1 MNFAEAAKRQENFT
15 RTENGAVA
23 IKSTGHACVD
33 LFATIGSLRDA
44 DTNRIDRLF
53 ADAYAEDPLAATK
66 IVFYGRDIR
75 GGLGERYTFR
85 TLLQYMATMHPE
97 ALIHNIDLIGE
108 YGRYDDLYSLI
119 GTPLEDAM
127 WASMKK
133 RLELDLEALN
143 SKEYNKISLLAKWIK
158 SADASSQRTRQFGIL
173 TANKLGYPVYNFKRI
188 IKTLRKQIRI
198 VESQM
203 SANKWGE
210 INYPS
215 VPSRASMIYRDAFKR
230 HDGERYNDF
239 INKATKGEAKINS
252 STLYPYDLVEKYY
265 HLLAGCGFRGLNDD
279 MTVEAQWRQLPN
291 YIDGENNVLVI
302 ADTSGSMYG
311 RPIFSAVGLAI
322 YFAERNKGVFHNLWM
337 NFSNRPSYQVLKGE
351 TLYQKIKSID
361 RHNWDNTTNLK
372 AAFNLVLKTS
382 EDNHLSQDDIPKAIV
397 VISDMEIDNCG
408 DRDWTF
414 YDKMKSKFAK
424 HGYQIPNVVFW
435 NVNSRHDV
443 FHADSKRRGVQLV
456 SGQSACTFKNI
467 MECIGMTPY
476 EAMRKVIDSERYKP
490 ITI

>member
-1 MNFAEAAKRQENFT
+1 MNFAEAAKRQENYT

-53 ADAYAEDPLAATK
+53 ADAYAEDPLTATK
-66 IVFYGRDIR
+66 IVFYGRDVR

-85 TLLQYMATMHPE
+85 TLLQYMATIHPE

-143 SKEYNKISLLAKWIK
+143 LKEYNKISLLAKWIK
-158 SADASSQRTRQFGIL
+158 SADASSQKTRQFGIL

-203 SANKWGE
+203 STNKWGE

-239 INKATKGEAKINS
+239 INKAVKGEVKINS

-265 HLLAGCGFRGLNDD
+265 HLLVGFGFRGLNDD

-291 YIDGENNVLVI
+291 YIDGENNVLVM

-322 YFAERNKGVFHNLWM
+322 YFAERNKGVFHNLWI
-337 NFSNRPSYQVLKGE
+337 NFSNCPSYQVLKGE
-351 TLYQKIKSID
+351 TLYQKIKSIS
-361 RHNWDNTTNLK
+361 TGNL
-372 AAFNLVLKTS
+372 N
-382 EDNHLSQDDIPKAIV
+382 
-397 VISDMEIDNCG
+397 
-408 DRDWTF
+408 
-414 YDKMKSKFAK
+414 
-424 HGYQIPNVVFW
+424 
-435 NVNSRHDV
+435 
-443 FHADSKRRGVQLV
+443 
-456 SGQSACTFKNI
+456 
-467 MECIGMTPY
+467 
-476 EAMRKVIDSERYKP
+476 
-490 ITI
+490 